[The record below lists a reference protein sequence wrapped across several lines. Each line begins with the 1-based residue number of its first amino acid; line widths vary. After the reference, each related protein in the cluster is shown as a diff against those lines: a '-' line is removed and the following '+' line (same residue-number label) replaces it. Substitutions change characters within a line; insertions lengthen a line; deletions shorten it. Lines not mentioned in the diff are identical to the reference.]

1 MWTLFE
7 WFPRTLIGFLAPVG
21 GAHGVDLA
29 GFALGQ
35 VKVLS
40 RKVYCMSLSFGGVFS
55 TALVGA
61 HEI

>member
-1 MWTLFE
+1 MVSSDSDWL
-7 WFPRTLIGFLAPVG
+7 PRTGRGCTWGRDP
-21 GAHGVDLA
+21 DLA